1 MAIYVVCPVCKM
13 EYSAKK
19 NSCPKCG
26 VKKPPNGSYRISISY
41 KGSRLRETVSG
52 VSYQTAKTIEAKLKV
67 DIVSG
72 TYLGTSSNSDILFSE
87 FMKEYF
93 AFENK
98 ISIKKEKT
106 LYNRHLSVLNNKTL
120 QEITMLDAEKI
131 VNSILKKGLAVR
143 TAEYVVS
150 VLRHALNK
158 AVERGY
164 LQVNP
169 ISKIKVPR
177 KDNRRIRFLTKN
189 EAIKLLNELKKRSQ
203 RTYEMAFLSL
213 NTGMRFGEIASL
225 TWQDIDFDNDII
237 YIKDPKNRKGRVAYM
252 IEEVREFLKNKKQ
265 NSDTNST
272 NSLIFSTKKHDK
284 MTTITNSFKHAVNR
298 LGLNK
303 GITDPRDKVVFHTL
317 RHTFASWLVQDGTP
331 LYTVKELLGHKS
343 IAMTER
349 YSHLA
354 ESTMRE
360 AVKKLKNKLKK
371 RV

>member
-1 MAIYVVCPVCKM
+1 MAIFVVCPVCRM
-13 EYSAKK
+13 EYSVKK
-19 NSCPKCG
+19 NACPKCG
-26 VKKPPNGSYRISISY
+26 AKKPTSNGSYRISISY
-41 KGSRLRETVSG
+41 KGSRFRETVSG
-52 VSYQTAKTIEAKLKV
+52 VSYQTVKTIEAKLKV

-72 TYLGTSSNSDILFSE
+72 TYLGTSSTPDILFSE

-106 LYNRHLSVLNNKTL
+106 LYNCHLSVLNNKTL
-120 QEITMLDAEKI
+120 QEITTLDAEKI
-131 VNSILKKGLAVR
+131 INSIIKRGLAVR

-169 ISKIKVPR
+169 VSKIKVPR
-177 KDNRRIRFLTKN
+177 KDNRRIRFLTKD
-189 EAIKLLNELKKRSQ
+189 EAIKLLDELKKKSQ
-203 RTYEMAFLSL
+203 RTYEMSFLSL
-213 NTGMRFGEIASL
+213 YTGMRFGEVANL
-225 TWQDIDFDNDII
+225 TWQDIDFDNGII

-252 IEEVREFLKNKKQ
+252 IEEVKEFLLNKKQ
-265 NSDTNST
+265 NSDTNS
-272 NSLIFSTKKHDK
+272 LIFSTKNNDK
-284 MTTITNSFKHAVNR
+284 MTAITNSFKHAVNR

-303 GITDPRDKVVFHTL
+303 DITDPRDKVVFHTL
-317 RHTFASWLVQDGTP
+317 RHTFASWLVQAGTP

-354 ESTMRE
+354 ENTMRE
-360 AVKKLKNKLKK
+360 AVKKLENKLKK
-371 RV
+371 RVW